1 MLIGISFLFSDS
13 SESNEIISSELP
25 DSNKPTIPTE
35 LKTYIEEPKIK
46 AYVDFSKFY
55 ENVEKARREGTL
67 PDDFD
72 FEL

>member
-1 MLIGISFLFSDS
+1 MKAYIG
-13 SESNEIISSELP
+13 
-25 DSNKPTIPTE
+25 
-35 LKTYIEEPKIK
+35 EPKIK
-46 AYVDFSKFY
+46 AYVDFTKFY